1 MELGAR
7 FNLWTAGK
15 RHDSVIASIVPGKD
29 FGPQWLT
36 GGTYG
41 IEGGAACTIALIL
54 SSLFLW
60 RTHVLSATRSSWS

>member
-1 MELGAR
+1 MA
-7 FNLWTAGK
+7 N
-15 RHDSVIASIVPGKD
+15 
-29 FGPQWLT
+29 

-60 RTHVLSATRSSWS
+60 RTHVLSATPEQLELTTQKCRNSQLLISELIADFRVLID